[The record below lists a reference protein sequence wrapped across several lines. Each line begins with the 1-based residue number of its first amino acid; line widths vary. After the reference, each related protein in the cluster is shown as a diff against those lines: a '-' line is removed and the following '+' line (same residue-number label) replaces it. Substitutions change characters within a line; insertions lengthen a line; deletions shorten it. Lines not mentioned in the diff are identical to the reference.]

1 MFGFSQD
8 QLLICGTLVFL
19 GLVSIWKW
27 LKPAGGGLP
36 SLKLPYTRGPAV
48 APGAPPAGVIIDPH
62 DTIEQ
67 VGFAHLQGAIH
78 ALKQSPRTKPEDLEA
93 LAAFAGKIIDLVEPV
108 VPPIAPSTVA
118 VTEVKP

>member
-1 MFGFSQD
+1 MSYFSPD
-8 QLLICGTLVFL
+8 TLLILAFIACLAIIPRVWRAMSGK
-19 GLVSIWKW
+19 VS
-27 LKPAGGGLP
+27 LP
-36 SLKLPYTRGPAV
+36 TLPYTRGPAV
-48 APGAPPAGVIIDPH
+48 APGAPSGVIIDPH

-108 VPPIAPSTVA
+108 APPITPGTVMDA
-118 VTEVKP
+118 VPKT